1 MVCVL
6 DAGSSNKIV
15 HLVFRRVVVG
25 TSGLEVEEARER
37 SAVQRL
43 SHGGY
48 LRRRILA
55 VVWSQK
61 RTWAQ
66 TEVVESRMP
75 ELD

>member
-1 MVCVL
+1 ML
-6 DAGSSNKIV
+6 DEDWWSKIG

-25 TSGLEVEEARER
+25 TSGLEVEEAQER

-55 VVWSQK
+55 VVWSQR